1 MTKIYFV
8 DRFKEWFNLDDSSYR
23 HFLKEKYEGLVGQD
37 KFRKT
42 EDEYSEF
49 LKDDDCQI
57 NYMDFGAV
65 GQASFEK
72 ILNSMLYYDDRGY
85 FDYYLNPE
93 IKADPFSYEQ
103 SRKYKRDLA
112 PISENRIPYFIR
124 NYRLGIDFS
133 PKATIKNEVYPNPE
147 YRMDFYIKIYPDYTE
162 DWNNDCLIIN
172 LSTFKSFKY
181 NKFKVARIEKIVDYN
196 SGFCGLGWCP
206 KEVEANS
213 VMIFNGIDIEFG
225 SIEQEILRNYESVF
239 RTAYT
244 FVYHWGAHFL
254 SQNEDTYKMI
264 ADTLKKKNEAFKR
277 AFNHPSRYW

>member
-8 DRFKEWFNLDDSSYR
+8 DRFKEWFNFYDSSDS
-23 HFLKEKYEGLVGQD
+23 HFLKEKYEGLIGQN

-49 LKDDDCQI
+49 LKDDDCEI
-57 NYMDFGAV
+57 DYMDFGAV

-72 ILNSMLYYDDRGY
+72 ILNSILYYDDRGY

-112 PISENRIPYFIR
+112 PISENRDPYFIR
-124 NYRLGIDFS
+124 NYRLGIDFNPIFS
-133 PKATIKNEVYPNPE
+133 VKDEVYPNPE

-162 DWNNDCLIIN
+162 DWTNDCLVIN

-181 NKFKVARIEKIVDYN
+181 NKFEVARIKNLVDYD
-196 SGFCGLGWCP
+196 SGFYGPGWYY
-206 KEVEANS
+206 KEIEADS
-213 VMIFNGIDIEFG
+213 VMIFNRIDIEFG

-254 SQNEDTYKMI
+254 SQNEDTYKII
-264 ADTLKKKNEAFKR
+264 ADTLKEKNEAFKR
-277 AFNHPSRYW
+277 AFKSPSRYW